1 MPAIQPARLRQQAVL
16 LAEYYDQ
23 PVAFVRSLHHLLDFY
38 ADRTHRSGQVGEP
51 PPLLVAY
58 NVKPPVLRQVL
69 QELSPL
75 VSGQPEQALDLC
87 DALWEQPYLEFRLL
101 AAALLGQVSD
111 QPADLILNRVQAWVK
126 TSQEDRLIRAILTEG
141 LAGLRRDEPDRLLQL
156 IEEWL
161 DSPEV
166 YYQQLGLRT
175 LATVA
180 ADPDFENLP
189 VSFRLIVAL
198 VREAPQPLRPDLLYL
213 LATLAHRTP
222 RETAYYLR
230 QSLDATHSP
239 ATAWLIRQSL
249 REFPVEFQEGLRV
262 VARE

>member
-1 MPAIQPARLRQQAVL
+1 MPSIQPARLRQQTAL
-16 LAEYYDQ
+16 LAEYFDQ
-23 PVAFVRSLHHLLDFY
+23 PAAFVRSLHHLLDFY
-38 ADRTHRSGQVGEP
+38 ADRTHRPGQVGEP
-51 PPLLVAY
+51 PPLLAAY
-58 NVKPPVLRQVL
+58 NVKPPVLRLVL

-75 VSGQPEQALDLC
+75 VSGQPQQALDLC

-101 AAALLGQVSD
+101 AAALHGQVSA
-111 QPADLILNRVQAWVK
+111 QPADLILNRVKAWVK
-126 TSQEDRLIRAILTEG
+126 TGHDDRLIQALLTQG
-141 LAGLRRDEPDRLLQL
+141 LASLRREDPDRLIQL

-175 LATVA
+175 LAPLA
-180 ADPDFENLP
+180 ADPGFENLP
-189 VSFRLIVAL
+189 VFFRLITAL
-198 VREAPQPLRPDLLYL
+198 VREAPQPLRPDLLNL

-230 QSLDATHSP
+230 QSLDATHSS

-249 REFPVEFQEGLRV
+249 REFPVDIQEGLRA
-262 VARE
+262 VARG